1 VRLLIFILVALA
13 AVVFLALVAQE
24 DPGLVVVSRAPY
36 EIEISLALFG
46 IFLIVTFVVCYLA
59 FRFLSRMYQ
68 APSDMRKHNARRKVE
83 KAQTETL
90 RGYAGLIQGDWE
102 KAEKQLTKRLDHSP
116 TPMLNYLGA
125 AYAAQQRGDSQTRDN
140 YLKEASQRD
149 PNNRFAVGLTKARLQ
164 FQTGQLSEARE
175 TLGRLHNH
183 APNNVPVLRLLA
195 DVSREVSDWQGVTKL
210 LPALKKAKVMDAAE
224 LKERELEAY
233 REMFENPVLQEG
245 QSSDLG
251 STWNTLPRAKKQDP
265 EVIGLYVSRL
275 LETGDMVQCEKILRG
290 AIKREWN
297 SELVYLFGLVKS
309 PKLDK
314 QYKLAKSWM
323 FEHARA
329 PDLLLTLGRI
339 AMRKEDW
346 EQAREYF
353 QNAIANGGRQEAYTE
368 LGLLLEQQGDGE
380 QALLCYRQ
388 GMQKLA
394 PSSVI
399 APVDEAGQ
407 QLVLAGESVKGENA
421 EGAVEEAVAEV
432 QDAVVVESTANS
444 KES

>member
-1 VRLLIFILVALA
+1 MRLLIFILVALA
-13 AVVFLALVAQE
+13 AVVFLALLAQE
-24 DPGLVVVSRAPY
+24 DPGLVVISRAPY

-46 IFLIVTFVVCYLA
+46 IFLIIAFVLCYLA

-68 APSDMRKHNARRKVE
+68 APADMRKYNARKRVE
-83 KAQTETL
+83 KAQSETL

-102 KAEKQLTKRLDHSP
+102 KAEKQLTKRLEHSP

-125 AYAAQQRGDSQTRDN
+125 AYAAQQRGDAQTRDN
-140 YLKEASQRD
+140 YLQEASQRD

-210 LPALKKAKVMDAAE
+210 LPALKKTKAMDADE

-233 REMFENPVLQEG
+233 REMFENPVLQQG
-245 QSSDLG
+245 QSNALG
-251 STWNTLPRAKKQDP
+251 GTWNALPRAKKHDP
-265 EVIGLYVSRL
+265 DVVGLYVKRL
-275 LETGDMVQCEKILRG
+275 LETGDMAQCEKILRG

-309 PKLDK
+309 ENLDK
-314 QYKLAKSWM
+314 QYKQAKAWM
-323 FEHARA
+323 TEHARD

-368 LGLLLEQQGDGE
+368 LGLLLEQQGEGE

-394 PSSVI
+394 PSSLVES
-399 APVDEAGQ
+399 ADEAGQ
-407 QLVLAGESVKGENA
+407 QLVLTGESVETDA
-421 EGAVEEAVAEV
+421 DAQEADSDAEV
-432 QDAVVVESTANS
+432 QDAVVVESAANS
-444 KES
+444 KESK